1 MRHRNSIVAITA
13 LAAFGVAAPA
23 LAQQPSTSPTAQI
36 QTQASRNYSDEQL
49 RAFVAAST
57 EVQPLTE
64 SLAAATPSAR
74 TAVTAQIGAALERH
88 NISAAAYNDIATRA
102 QADSALAARINT
114 LRQAGEA
121 HPADHAT
128 PPASPQ

>member
-1 MRHRNSIVAITA
+1 MNHRNIYLAA
-13 LAAFGVAAPA
+13 AAFAAFGFAAPA
-23 LAQQPSTSPTAQI
+23 VAQPNPPAA
-36 QTQASRNYSDEQL
+36 QTQTAATYTDAQL
-49 RAFVAAST
+49 TAFVAASA

-64 SLAAATPSAR
+64 SLAAATPEAR
-74 TAVTAQIGAALERH
+74 TATTAQIGAALERH

-102 QADSALAARINT
+102 QTDTALAGRINT

-121 HPADHAT
+121 HSDHAT

>member
-1 MRHRNSIVAITA
+1 MNYRNSFLAAAA
-13 LAAFGVAAPA
+13 LAAFGFAAPA
-23 LAQQPSTSPTAQI
+23 VAQQPSPPPAA
-36 QTQASRNYSDEQL
+36 QTQASANYTDAQL
-49 RAFVAAST
+49 TAFVAASA

-64 SLAAATPSAR
+64 SLAAATPEAR
-74 TAVTAQIGAALERH
+74 TATTAQIGAALERH

-102 QADSALAARINT
+102 QTDTALAGRINT

-121 HPADHAT
+121 HTDHPT